1 MALPGGAHE
10 VKKTICG
17 MCSKSCGIDVH
28 FRAGKIVKVTG
39 MKEHPMSKGV
49 ICGKA
54 GFLAELQY
62 SPDRLTTPLLRKGD
76 SWSPLSWKDALDL
89 LAEKLEGLKRG
100 PGAESL
106 AVYLGNSVGLRDAR
120 RLAMRFCDAYGT
132 PNYSSVDALCHW
144 SRTMATDV
152 TVGGYPVPDEVN
164 SRCIILWGTNPT
176 DSNVPEV
183 GDIAL
188 ARKKGAKLIVI
199 DPRRAVEAKRADVH
213 VALRPQTDAALALA
227 MIRVIIEEGLYD
239 REFVERWT
247 VGFDRLCAHVRA
259 YDPERVAQIC
269 GIDTDTIYDAAR
281 TYATNRPACISQHIA
296 IDHGRNGFQ
305 AIRAITILEAIT
317 GNIDVEGGGKLTRG
331 LVPMGRG
338 LPSGPTP
345 KP

>member
-1 MALPGGAHE
+1 MARPERAHE
-10 VKKTICG
+10 IKTTICG

-28 FRAGKIVKVTG
+28 FSAGKIVKVTG

-76 SWSPLSWKDALDL
+76 SWSPLSWTDALDL

-199 DPRRAVEAKRADVH
+199 DPRRAVEAKHADIH

-227 MIRVIIEEGLYD
+227 MIGVIIEEGLYD

-259 YDPERVAQIC
+259 YDPERVGRIC

-317 GNIDVEGGGKLTRG
+317 GNIDVEGGGKLTPGSYQWDEACRAAR
-331 LVPMGRG
+331 P
-338 LPSGPTP
+338 
-345 KP
+345 